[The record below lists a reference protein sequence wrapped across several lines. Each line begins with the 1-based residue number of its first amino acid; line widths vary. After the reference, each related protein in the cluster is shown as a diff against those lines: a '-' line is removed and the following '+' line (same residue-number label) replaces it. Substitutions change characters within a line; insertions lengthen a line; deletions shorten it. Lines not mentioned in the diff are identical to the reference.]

1 MPSTV
6 LDFVERLDVTI
17 QSKYPVPEMGPLLE
31 NTVLAGG
38 KRLRPTLCY
47 LMGGIFG
54 IDLNEIT
61 PFARVAEFVHSASL
75 AHDDV
80 LDMAELRRGKPTI
93 NAQST
98 NSQAVLSGDFLVSR
112 VIREMTEVGAVELLK
127 DLSEVMEHLVYGEWM
142 QEGSRFDTS
151 VSSERLRQIAEFKTA
166 SLLGWCCVVPPR
178 LKKMG
183 EKTVAL
189 CRELGISLGIGFQL
203 VDDVIDYNAEGEK
216 DYARDLKNGFVN
228 SVTWE
233 LIRANPQLVPEI
245 TAFLKGQAVPSKDWQ
260 TKAVEAAVEQVRLR
274 SIEELRNAQNMLNIL
289 LTDVLE
295 LKHSSENQYATSL
308 IDLIEIMGVRS
319 I

>member
-17 QSKYPVPEMGPLLE
+17 QSKYPVPEIGPLLE
-31 NTVLAGG
+31 QTVLAGG

-54 IDLNEIT
+54 IGLEEIT

-80 LDMAELRRGKPTI
+80 LDMAELRRNKPTI
-93 NAQST
+93 NAKST

-112 VIREMTEVGAVELLK
+112 VIRELSEINAVELLR

-142 QEGSRFDTS
+142 QEGSRYDTS
-151 VSSERLRQIAEFKTA
+151 VAAERLTSIAEFKTA

-178 LKKMG
+178 LKRMN
-183 EKTVAL
+183 EKTVQL

-203 VDDVIDYNAEGEK
+203 VDDVIDYDADGEK

-228 SVTWE
+228 FVTWE
-233 LIRANPQLVPEI
+233 LIRANPELVSEI
-245 TAFLKGQAVPSKDWQ
+245 TGFLKGEAVPSKDWR
-260 TKAVEAAVEQVRLR
+260 KAEVAQAMDRVRKRAADELR
-274 SIEELRNAQNMLNIL
+274 SAQQKLHTL

-295 LKHSSENQYATSL
+295 TSPENNFYATSL
-308 IDLIEIMGVRS
+308 LELIEIMGVRS
-319 I
+319 F